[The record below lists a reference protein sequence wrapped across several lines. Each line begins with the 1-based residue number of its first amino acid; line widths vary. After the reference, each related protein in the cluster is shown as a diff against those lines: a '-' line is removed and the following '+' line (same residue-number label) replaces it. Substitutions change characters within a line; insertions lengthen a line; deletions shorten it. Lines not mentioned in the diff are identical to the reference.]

1 MKSGRNK
8 EKTIYDF
15 SLTGIFFWSGITV
28 FVILLIAC
36 IAIGAFVLYYRH
48 SDSEGIKI
56 IPVSYT
62 HLDVYKRKVRNCG
75 QRG

>member
-28 FVILLIAC
+28 FDIL
-36 IAIGAFVLYYRH
+36 
-48 SDSEGIKI
+48 E
-56 IPVSYT
+56 IPDLV
-62 HLDVYKRKVRNCG
+62 
-75 QRG
+75 